1 MLFKDG
7 LQVSTASVKLGDEQ
21 LRDWIGATLEIDA
34 WTPQW
39 SLLAGLA
46 RGGRRYC
53 EAPPLCRTLCGSPEN
68 SGAMLCGRWDTV
80 RCTD

>member
-7 LQVSTASVKLGDEQ
+7 LQVSTASVKAGTRAATRL
-21 LRDWIGATLEIDA
+21 IGATLEIDA

-46 RGGRRYC
+46 RGRAALLRGT
-53 EAPPLCRTLCGSPEN
+53 AFVSDP
-68 SGAMLCGRWDTV
+68 V
-80 RCTD
+80 REP

>member
-46 RGGRRYC
+46 RGRAALLRGD
-53 EAPPLCRTLCGSPEN
+53 ALVSDP
-68 SGAMLCGRWDTV
+68 V
-80 RCTD
+80 REP